1 MLDQIQVPQMQK
13 VTDPHM
19 PIPQYFPFGHVIITV
34 DHEKFIA
41 AIGYGMIAYF
51 EADDDEKTQMSAQE
65 LLHDLKEILSD
76 DDDDHTT
83 PLSWRIGFLVGEIA
97 GFLNPDLKEDDPSLS
112 YLESLARKC
121 QRLYC

>member
-1 MLDQIQVPQMQK
+1 MLEQMQVPQMQK

-19 PIPQYFPFGHVIITV
+19 PISQHFPFGHVIITV

-41 AIGYGMIAYF
+41 AIGDGMMAYF
-51 EADDDEKTQMSAQE
+51 EDGDDERTQMSAQE
-65 LLHDLKEILSD
+65 LLDDLKEILHD
-76 DDDDHTT
+76 DDDGTS
-83 PLSWRIGFLVGEIA
+83 LSWRIGFLVGEIA